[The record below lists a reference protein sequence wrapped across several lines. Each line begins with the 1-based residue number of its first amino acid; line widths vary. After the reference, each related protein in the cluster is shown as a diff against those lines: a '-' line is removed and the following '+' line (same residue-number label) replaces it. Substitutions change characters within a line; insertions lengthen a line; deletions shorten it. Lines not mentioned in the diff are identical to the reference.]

1 MMKELCTI
9 SKQTMCQ
16 HTIEQTKVIQEIV
29 SLGVFKVNHAVRNK
43 NRDQMQIFPEKKARK
58 NKMVNETG

>member
-1 MMKELCTI
+1 
-9 SKQTMCQ
+9 MCQ

-29 SLGVFKVNHAVRNK
+29 SLGVFKVNHTVRNK
-43 NRDQMQIFPEKKARK
+43 NRDQMQIFPEKKSMK

>member
-1 MMKELCTI
+1 
-9 SKQTMCQ
+9 MCQ

>member
-1 MMKELCTI
+1 
-9 SKQTMCQ
+9 MCQ

-29 SLGVFKVNHAVRNK
+29 SLGVFKVNHTARNK

-58 NKMVNETG
+58 KQNG